1 MTKKIKNIT
10 DENFEKYLSE
20 NKKYLLVDFWATWC
34 APCQSLS
41 IILKEIYNQYKDNL
55 KIIKIDIEKNPTLT
69 SEYSIQSIP
78 TLILFKKDQVIDK
91 NIGFLSKEQLHLFLN
106 KNIH

>member
-1 MTKKIKNIT
+1 MTNKIKNIT
-10 DENFEKYLSE
+10 DENFKKYLLT

-41 IILKEIYNQYKDNL
+41 VILKEIYNQYQDCL
-55 KIIKIDIEKNPTLT
+55 KIIKIDVEKNIKLT
-69 SEYSIQSIP
+69 SKYSVQSIP

-91 NIGFLSKEQLHLFLN
+91 NIGFLSKEQLCLFLN
-106 KNIH
+106 KHMQ

>member
-10 DENFEKYLSE
+10 DKNFKKYLIE

-41 IILKEIYNQYKDNL
+41 VILKEIYNEYIENL
-55 KIIKIDIEKNPTLT
+55 KIIKIDIEKNLKTT
-69 SEYSIQSIP
+69 SDYSIQSIP
-78 TLILFKKDQVIDK
+78 TLILFKKDKVIDK
-91 NIGFLSKEQLHLFLN
+91 SIGFVSKEQLCLFLN
-106 KNIH
+106 KHIK